1 MEMHEVNRIF
11 EIEGFFTAFRFDW
24 NSDFYFSGERH
35 EMWEIVFLSSGQ
47 VEVVEDE
54 KIYTLASGDMI
65 LHAPMEF
72 HRIRSFG
79 GTSPSGYIISFTTR
93 GELPTILKENL
104 FHLHSEVAVRY
115 GEICKKIIAFTNC
128 EEKES
133 LYAGQEAEA
142 ALSAFLIGLGQNRKA
157 ENSTRTDPS
166 ADAYRRLVSCMRENV
181 MQNLPLTEIA
191 KLCYVSV
198 SYLKLLFRKYAGASP
213 KEYYSNLR
221 LMEAMLLIKEGLS
234 TAEIAERMKFSSP
247 NYFCTFF
254 KNRVGTT
261 PSAYRKGNV

>member
-1 MEMHEVNRIF
+1 MEMHRIDRIF

-24 NSDFYFSGERH
+24 NSDFVFSGERH
-35 EMWEIVFLSSGQ
+35 EMWEVVFLSSGQ

-54 KIYTLASGDMI
+54 KICTLVSGDMI

-79 GTSPSGYIISFTTR
+79 GTSPTGYIISFTAR
-93 GELPTILKENL
+93 GELPAVLKESL
-104 FHLHSEVAVRY
+104 FHLQSEDAVRY
-115 GEICKKIIAFTNC
+115 GEICKKIISFMNC
-128 EEKES
+128 EEENA
-133 LYAGQEAEA
+133 YAGQEAAA

-157 ENSTRTDPS
+157 ENPTRTDPS

-181 MQNLPLTEIA
+181 MQNLPLSEIA
-191 KLCYVSV
+191 SLCYVSV

-221 LMEAMLLIKEGLS
+221 LTEAMLLLKEGFS
-234 TAEIAERMKFSSP
+234 AAEVAERMNFSSP
-247 NYFCTFF
+247 NYFSSFF
-254 KNRVGTT
+254 KKHTGVT
-261 PSAYRKGNV
+261 PSEYRRSLS